1 MIRNLHPAARLS
13 GSFHLPGDKSIS
25 HRYAMLAAIADG
37 PSELRHYGSSLDC
50 QSTLD
55 CLRALG
61 VRIETSGDT
70 VSIVGRGLDG
80 LTPSGLPLDAG
91 NSGTTMRLLSG
102 ILAGHPFT
110 TTVSGDSSLKSRPMN
125 RILDPLRLMGA
136 AVGSRDGG
144 LPPLE
149 IRGGRLKGLRY
160 TMPVASA
167 QVKSC
172 LLLAGLYASGPTAI
186 EERTQTRD
194 HTEIALQHFGASLE
208 IDRGWI
214 ELQPRPH
221 LRGMELEVP
230 GDLSSAAFFIVA
242 AALVPDSDVCLLGV
256 GLNGRRRELVK
267 YLQEAGVALSV
278 QNERA
283 AAGEMRGDI
292 RVSFTPRLFAGSLPP
307 IRGSRVAALIDE
319 IPVLAVLGS
328 QATNG
333 LEVSEAAELRVKESD
348 RLSAIASGL
357 RAMNVHVT
365 ELRDGLRVPGGQQL
379 RGASIETHGDHR
391 IAMAFAIAGLLAD
404 GETEIRRAECVDV
417 SFPGFFEQ
425 LEAARN

>member
-1 MIRNLHPAARLS
+1 MIRNLGPAARLS

-37 PSELRHYGSSLDC
+37 PSELRHYGPSLDC
-50 QSTLD
+50 HSTLD

-110 TTVSGDSSLKSRPMN
+110 STVSGDSSLQSRPMN

-136 AVGSRDGG
+136 AVVSRDGG

-149 IRGGRLKGLRY
+149 IRGRRLKGLRY

-172 LLLAGLYASGPTAI
+172 LLLAGIYASSPTAI
-186 EERTQTRD
+186 EERTRTRD
-194 HTEIALQHFGASLE
+194 HTEIALRHFGASLE
-208 IDRGWI
+208 IDGGWI
-214 ELQPRPH
+214 ELQPRPR

-267 YLQEAGVALSV
+267 YLQEAGVALTV

-283 AAGEMRGDI
+283 AAGEMRGDL
-292 RVSFTPRLFAGSLPP
+292 RVVFTPGLFAGSLPP

-328 QATNG
+328 QADSG

-348 RLSAIASGL
+348 RLTAIASGL
-357 RAMNVHVT
+357 RAMNVQVT
-365 ELRDGLRVPGGQQL
+365 ELRDGLRIPGGQQL

-425 LEAARN
+425 LEAVRS